1 MSIALMYQTCGFM
14 IYYPVVNGGSDERNA
29 PGSIHI
35 PYQMRSDLELPRVFQ
50 AHTSN
55 TSSKQIY
62 STYDENLCFC
72 ICFLCIKEKKER
84 FLPDIVTETD
94 LI

>member
-1 MSIALMYQTCGFM
+1 MKGAMGTLWY
-14 IYYPVVNGGSDERNA
+14 
-29 PGSIHI
+29 IHI

-50 AHTSN
+50 AHTCN
-55 TSSKQIY
+55 QQIHCKY
-62 STYDENLCFC
+62 GENLCLYMFAMYQG
-72 ICFLCIKEKKER
+72 KMGDTV